1 MPLTP
6 PQEKVASS
14 SVRFR
19 VLVSGRRFGKTWLAV
34 RELARFAAPVGRK
47 VWYVAPTYRQ
57 AKQIAWEMLKAK
69 LQRFRWIK
77 QTNEADLTVLL
88 KSGSRISLRGADN
101 YDSLRGVGLDFVVL
115 DEFADIKREAWTEVL
130 RPTLSDTGGAAL
142 FCGTPK
148 GRNWAYD
155 LYRQGVE
162 GVHEWASWQFTT
174 LEGGLVPEE
183 EITAARRDLDE
194 LTFQQEYE
202 ASFVNFL
209 GQAYYPFRV
218 ETHTASLRDR
228 YDPAGTLILCFDFN
242 VSPGVA
248 VICQEMR
255 LPNGQEGT
263 GVIGEVHIP
272 RNSNTPAVCRKI
284 LHDWGAHRGPVRIYG
299 DATGGAKG
307 TAKVAGSDWDLV
319 RQELR
324 PMNPSFDVPPA
335 NPSERARINAVNTR
349 LKSGDGAVRLMID
362 PQAAPHVV
370 RDLEGV
376 RFLEGGSGEI
386 DKRHDPNLTHL
397 SDALGY
403 YLERVFPVTTRTVET
418 RKLVG
423 V

>member
-6 PQEKVASS
+6 PQQLVASS
-14 SVRFR
+14 SARFR

-47 VWYVAPTYRQ
+47 VWYIAPTYRQ
-57 AKQIAWEMLKAK
+57 AKQIAWEMLKEK
-69 LQRFRWIK
+69 LQRFRWVRKI
-77 QTNEADLTVLL
+77 NEQELTVTV
-88 KSGSRISLRGADN
+88 KSGSKISLKGADY
-101 YDSLRGVGLDFVVL
+101 YDSLRGVGLNFVVL
-115 DEFADIKREAWTEVL
+115 DEFADIKKEAWTEVI
-130 RPTLSDTGGAAL
+130 RPTLSDTGGLAL

-155 LYRQGVE
+155 LYLQGIE
-162 GVHEWASWQFTT
+162 GVPEWASWQFTT
-174 LEGGLVPEE
+174 LEGGNVPEE
-183 EITAARRDLDE
+183 EIEAARRDLDE

-209 GQAYYPFRV
+209 GRAYYPFRV
-218 ETHTASLRDR
+218 ESHCVPLRDR
-228 YDPAGTLILCFDFN
+228 YNPDGVLIFCFDFN

-255 LPNGQEGT
+255 LPNGEDGT
-263 GVIGEVHIP
+263 GVIGEVFIP

-284 LHDWGAHRGPVRIYG
+284 LQDWGSHRGPVRIYG
-299 DATGGAKG
+299 DATGGARG

-324 PMNPSFDVPPA
+324 QMNPMFDVPPS
-335 NPSERARINAVNTR
+335 NPPERARINAVNSR
-349 LKSGDGAVRLMID
+349 LKSGDGTIRLMVD

-376 RFLEGGSGEI
+376 RLLEGGSGEI
-386 DKRHDPNLTHL
+386 DKKHDPELTHL

-403 YLERVFPVTTRTVET
+403 YIERVFPVTTRTVQT

-423 V
+423 I